1 MLFGDVYLCGGQSNM
16 EYGMPAVTNMTIEKQ
31 DVTPYDMSKQCA
43 WASINVQGVGWV
55 NASVEVHPNEPPF
68 TEMDLVA
75 SGVSGTVLSTSY
87 GWGPIPMLSA
97 YDEESNLPVLPWNE
111 TIN

>member
-75 SGVSGTVLSTSY
+75 SGVSGTVLSTSH
-87 GWGPIPMLSA
+87 GADPDA
-97 YDEESNLPVLPWNE
+97 ECV
-111 TIN
+111 